1 MGLVRVGVAN
11 PTANTAT
18 TLFTSDNQYLMSVI
32 ATNKSSSINTSLRIW
47 VQPSGSSTESEYA
60 YMIYDLPLDF
70 SNSYESFRFAVNQND
85 VVRVSASTSNVSFS
99 AYGLIQYDVKI
110 GAGVS
115 SYLNSAPANPV
126 DGMIWVDADGVISGS
141 ASKPAY
147 VYSAASAQWVPLAGG
162 SLDTSANY
170 TFTGTVIIPGY
181 EKEIPL
187 QSSAP
192 ISPATSDLWIDST
205 NAVKPILK
213 VYNGTVWIVAGSSI
227 ESDEDQIVLSTRMFM
242 S

>member
-85 VVRVSASTSNVSFS
+85 VVRVSASTSSVSFS

-110 GAGVS
+110 GAGIS
-115 SYLNSAPANPV
+115 SYLDSAPANPV
-126 DGMIWVDADGVISGS
+126 DGMIWIDADGVISGS

-147 VYSAASAQWVPLAGG
+147 VYSAASAQWLALAGG
-162 SLDTSANY
+162 SLNTAADYTWSGTN

-181 EKEIPL
+181 EKEITL

-192 ISPATSDLWIDST
+192 TSPSSSDLWVDS
-205 NAVKPILK
+205 VSMQLK
-213 VYNGTVWIVAGSSI
+213 VYNGSAWVALGAAVDDSQLVI
-227 ESDEDQIVLSTRMFM
+227 AQRMFA
-242 S
+242 